1 MVKNH
6 ARNKRITVAKR
17 LSRLHVFGIIVAVLV
32 LAISAVSVLSRQ
44 TAKVKEP
51 SKWVT
56 TSAAPTAVPKPNTN
70 YVTVKVAGQDVKV
83 DGQTGEIQPLTPQEA
98 EKMAA
103 GLATM
108 VNQSSE
114 GLVQVQHSDGSVS
127 MDLEGRFQN
136 VTVARVNKDGSV
148 STSCVDNPRAAG
160 AFFGID
166 PRKIEAAQKAQPRT
180 KFANPN

>member
-1 MVKNH
+1 MKNH

-44 TAKVKEP
+44 TAKVKEQNKP
-51 SKWVT
+51 ESIA
-56 TSAAPTAVPKPNTN
+56 AAPKPKV
-70 YVTVKVAGQDVKV
+70 YVTRKMAGQDVKV
-83 DGQTGEIQPLTPQEA
+83 DGQTGEIQPLTPQDA

-148 STSCVDNPRAAG
+148 TQSCVDNPRAAG

-166 PRKIEAAQKAQPRT
+166 PRKIEAAQKAQSRT
-180 KFANPN
+180 KSVNPN